1 MTLGDTILAA
11 LIGLVFCL
19 GIIIGIRLFL
29 SNKKDR
35 DKMAARNQVKRDR
48 IASEQE
54 QSEEQKL

>member
-11 LIGLVFCL
+11 LIGLVFFL

>member
-54 QSEEQKL
+54 HSEEQKL